1 MLINANYI
9 YNIYIY
15 KAKKKRVQVVP
26 IARVCLGIHSDH
38 GAHRPDG

>member
-1 MLINANYI
+1 MLINVNYI
-9 YNIYIY
+9 YNIY